1 MESEMKKFRFNF
13 EALFSSSKLFRDF
26 KNKRLLKKLRKQV
39 INYSTTFSM
48 TFYNHLKSEFE
59 VNVRGGQITT
69 PGFATFS
76 RLQKDFNILQYKQ
89 NLESIFSSFKRPELS
104 ASMLVIQD
112 QVLKSF
118 LQVIKQVQDLVIKER
133 KKLNNNLC
141 SKKIREGPIVHN
153 FTTKKVPEEL
163 MRHLVCGL
171 NNVPLLDIDR
181 NSLVHEIEE
190 EAVDACRNAFISFM
204 GTYPTRASKTNL
216 NQEIINLLTQAPANS
231 CLVNNLVT
239 FREHYVN
246 GLGQFLH
253 NIENKGIILNDIL
266 KMIPGECIISQSD
279 KNIGISLLPPSWY
292 AKEYR
297 SQILKGGYEEVSMS
311 EEQCLKT
318 LRKLIHDFQKNNSA
332 NQSRILAKFWP
343 KYTPAKFRLGV
354 LNAPFT
360 LL

>member
-1 MESEMKKFRFNF
+1 MKKFRFNF

-39 INYSTTFSM
+39 INYSITFSM

-153 FTTKKVPEEL
+153 FTTKKVSEEL
-163 MRHLVCGL
+163 AQV
-171 NNVPLLDIDR
+171 
-181 NSLVHEIEE
+181 
-190 EAVDACRNAFISFM
+190 
-204 GTYPTRASKTNL
+204 YPCK
-216 NQEIINLLTQAPANS
+216 I
-231 CLVNNLVT
+231 
-239 FREHYVN
+239 
-246 GLGQFLH
+246 
-253 NIENKGIILNDIL
+253 
-266 KMIPGECIISQSD
+266 
-279 KNIGISLLPPSWY
+279 
-292 AKEYR
+292 
-297 SQILKGGYEEVSMS
+297 
-311 EEQCLKT
+311 
-318 LRKLIHDFQKNNSA
+318 
-332 NQSRILAKFWP
+332 
-343 KYTPAKFRLGV
+343 RLGV
-354 LNAPFT
+354 LKLVPKVRN
-360 LL
+360 